1 MAVRSRADLT
11 TQLNTLLA
19 DNTSGNISLSDFRS
33 VFQDIIDSCL
43 NPTTDTGKTGLS
55 EWNGT
60 TQYYT
65 NQIVSYQ
72 GTWYKANTNPA
83 LDGVFHAADWDLLDN
98 QVLKKTVTILKDEV
112 FQIHTDPY
120 VIVQGITGKKI
131 NVIDAIMHVNFNLTP
146 YSSSQTYL
154 ITNTCTLK
162 QIHFDNVLESDGEVF
177 VKGVHPGLS
186 SYNPA
191 SPENHLA
198 DAQDLVFTSSTNPTA
213 GDSDITITV
222 YYTLI

>member
-33 VFQDIIDSCL
+33 VFQDVIDSCL

-72 GTWYKANTNPA
+72 GTWYKANTEPA
-83 LDGVFHAADWDLLDN
+83 LDGVFHAADWDLLEN
-98 QVLKKTVTILKDEV
+98 QVIKKTVTIPTADVL
-112 FQIHTDPY
+112 QIHTNPY
-120 VIVQGITGKKI
+120 VIVPAVGGKII
-131 NVIDAIMHVNFNLTP
+131 NVIDSLMTINFNLTP
-146 YSSSQTYL
+146 YSASQTYL
-154 ITNTCTLK
+154 ITETCSLK
-162 QIHFDNVLESDGEVF
+162 QMHFDDVLESDGEVT

-186 SYNPA
+186 GYSPA
-191 SPENHLA
+191 SPENQVA
-198 DAQDLVFTSSTNPTA
+198 VNQDLVWTSSTDPTA
-213 GDSDITITV
+213 GDSDVTITV